1 MRRSR
6 GRGRFR
12 GRRPVRRAFGGRGRR
27 RSFSRRRSSRRRS
40 GPMRIGF
47 RM

>member
-1 MRRSR
+1 MPRFRKRRR
-6 GRGRFR
+6 VFR
-12 GRRPVRRAFGGRGRR
+12 GRARRSFGRSRR
-27 RSFSRRRSSRRRS
+27 RSFGRSRRRS